1 MAVFATQTTKK
12 YCTVM
17 CYSSSAYNLDLRL
30 FEACLTISSCPE
42 EMADPFEGPANVLFE
57 VVDDEEEVINKVM
70 SG

>member
-1 MAVFATQTTKK
+1 MSLAVPLI
-12 YCTVM
+12 
-17 CYSSSAYNLDLRL
+17 LDLRL
-30 FEACLTISSCPE
+30 FSQE